1 MREEVPGQVLSDG
14 KRGHVFHGTGLS
26 EKGVEAG
33 FCLLDD
39 VCSVSC
45 RVGDDATDV
54 GGYRL
59 RGLHFPIV
67 IDGNVGRDGL
77 FHLFKEGFRGKDVGS
92 AYNDVH
98 RALASRMLIQDRH
111 GGHPR
116 HGQCPCLVRVFGAT
130 VVGEPL
136 QAVSFLQLGVCFFVE
151 AFTREPSCRV

>member
-1 MREEVPGQVLSDG
+1 MPPRPARRDGHAVEACHSVSGNVDDVLGRACPFHGLHPGNGHNRVREEVPGQVLSDG

-98 RALASRMLIQDRH
+98 RALASRMLI
-111 GGHPR
+111 
-116 HGQCPCLVRVFGAT
+116 
-130 VVGEPL
+130 
-136 QAVSFLQLGVCFFVE
+136 
-151 AFTREPSCRV
+151 